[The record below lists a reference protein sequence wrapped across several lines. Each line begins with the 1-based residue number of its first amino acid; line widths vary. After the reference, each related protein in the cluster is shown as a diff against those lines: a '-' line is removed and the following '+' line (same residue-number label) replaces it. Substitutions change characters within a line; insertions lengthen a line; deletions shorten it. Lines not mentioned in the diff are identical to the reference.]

1 MRKEIVCKKCIT
13 CMFRTIVSRCEVAA
27 KRRTHKTWILPRQ
40 RKRWKVDVEV
50 VIWTWHRQR
59 RTGTA
64 LHIHA
69 HTRARL
75 LVYSFG
81 SVRFRDS
88 IPQYSDCCLIFS
100 CLATFCLYHRRVFL
114 SKFHPFSCISPT
126 SAEARSNFSATCILF
141 RSEHSLLVMLI
152 QGAQKWNE
160 MKRKTKTEQ
169 VRSTHSLTPTHVTA
183 AFKWCWSRKKDQFS
197 VRYFQCSLRQQ
208 LTASAHT
215 HTQNDL
221 LFVCFYQKNVI
232 ERNQIFGAFPL
243 FHPV

>member
-40 RKRWKVDVEV
+40 RERWKVDVEV

-64 LHIHA
+64 LYIHA

-75 LVYSFG
+75 LVHSFG

-141 RSEHSLLVMLI
+141 RSVFGDAYSRSSKTE
-152 QGAQKWNE
+152 WNE
-160 MKRKTKTEQ
+160 TQNQDRTSKKHTLTHTDTCDRCIQINGVDRGKKISFQCDIFNVHFKRLPT
-169 VRSTHSLTPTHVTA
+169 THSFTT
-183 AFKWCWSRKKDQFS
+183 
-197 VRYFQCSLRQQ
+197 
-208 LTASAHT
+208 HT
-215 HTQNDL
+215 HTHKMISYSSV
-221 LFVCFYQKNVI
+221 FIK
-232 ERNQIFGAFPL
+232 RM
-243 FHPV
+243 